1 MMLKKKLEFNPG
13 PISIEEA
20 IEEIKH
26 GHMLIVTD
34 SEDRENEGDLVMA
47 GDECTPEKINFMASY
62 GKGLICVPLP
72 ASRAKELDLAPMVK
86 NNQDVRRT
94 AFTVSVDAKENITTG
109 ISAFDRNVTIQL
121 MASHTSTPEDF
132 VRPGHVFPLVAREGG
147 VLVRTGHTEA
157 SLDLVKMAGKK
168 PVAVICEIMKENGE
182 MARMPDLIEFA
193 KKHQIKIATIKDLIE
208 YRRHRETMVKL
219 EVITKLPTEFGEFRS
234 YAFTNSI
241 DDHIHLAFVMGE
253 INPNEP
259 VLVRVHSE
267 CLTGDT
273 FHSLR
278 CDCGVQLQAALK
290 KIAEEKKGVLVYM
303 RQEGRGIGLINKLKA
318 YNFQDQGMDTVEA
331 NEALG
336 FDADLRDYGI
346 GAQILN
352 QVGVRK
358 IRLMTNNPRKL
369 VGLEGYGLEIVER
382 VPIIAERNPHN
393 EKYLSTKAC
402 KLGHYL

>member
-1 MMLKKKLEFNPG
+1 MLLKKKSEFNPG

-34 SEDRENEGDLVMA
+34 SEERENEGDLVMA
-47 GDECTPEKINFMASY
+47 GDECTPEKINFMASH

-94 AFTVSVDAKENITTG
+94 AFTVSVDARENIATG

-121 MASHTSTPEDF
+121 MASHTSRAEDF

-147 VLVRTGHTEA
+147 VLVRAGHTEA

-168 PVAVICEIMKENGE
+168 AVAVICEIMKENGE
-182 MARMPDLIEFA
+182 MARMPDLVQFA

-208 YRRHRETMVKL
+208 YRRHREKMVRL

-241 DDHIHLAFVMGE
+241 DDHIHIALVMGE
-253 INPNEP
+253 ISPSEP